1 MKSKI
6 FFWSLVSLVFGGLI
20 ALGIVFYKTN
30 LTLFLITEGITIL
43 ALILFVVLY
52 IRLIRPYQIILSG
65 VDFIKGQDFSTSL
78 RQISNSEANKLI
90 LVFNKM
96 MEQLRNERLSVRE
109 KNQFLDL
116 LLQASPQ
123 GVIILDFDENITSIN
138 PAGIK
143 LLDLESKN
151 NYLGKQL
158 KDLDSELCKSLA
170 NLKQGD
176 DVIIRNSGISM
187 FRCIRTSFIDRGF
200 SHPFILVEELTR
212 EILKTEKKSY
222 ENIIRMMA
230 HEVNNSVGAIGS
242 TLDVISDTINSDN
255 TDTLDE
261 ILPAIKASSERCLNL
276 GSFIKN
282 FSQVVKIPLPVINP
296 VKLNELARTVFAFA
310 EYECKKK
317 NINLIQN
324 LNTDEDFLVNI
335 DIVQFEQVLVNIVK
349 NSYESI
355 KENGEIIIET
365 KNYPPS
371 ISIID
376 NGPGI
381 SDEVKGK
388 LFTPFFTT
396 KSTGQ
401 GIGLL
406 FVREVLFNHNLKFD
420 FRTEDGITKFIIYF

>member
-65 VDFIKGQDFSTSL
+65 IEFIKGQDFSTSL

-261 ILPAIKASSERCLNL
+261 ILPALKASYERCLNL

-406 FVREVLFNHNLKFD
+406 FVREVLFNHDFKFD